1 MKKEKIIY
9 MYIKND
15 ELDLD
20 EVIDDFSGYLWT
32 IIKNAGIYQNE
43 DIEDIISDTYL
54 ILWNNRSKLDLN
66 KKLSSYLVG
75 IVRNLIRKR
84 YSNIYNKKENYENI
98 EDFQEKI
105 ISNEKIDLIIEKDE
119 INNKILEIL
128 DLMKKEDLNIF
139 YEYYYYHKKVREIA
153 KKFNISESNVKIRLY
168 RIRNK
173 IKKELRKENII

>member
-66 KKLSSYLVG
+66 KKLSAYLVG

-105 ISNEKIDLIIEKDE
+105 I
-119 INNKILEIL
+119 
-128 DLMKKEDLNIF
+128 
-139 YEYYYYHKKVREIA
+139 
-153 KKFNISESNVKIRLY
+153 
-168 RIRNK
+168 
-173 IKKELRKENII
+173 